1 MDTQPTSTQNLVAHF
16 KNLIAQQEAREIEA
30 DLPDLQCGMVSLLYA
45 QQALDN
51 VSADLPPDAYLSSYI
66 QLLENRYSRI
76 QAEDA
81 GEYGSGRDALAEI
94 IEAGSRLSKMN
105 AAHETERP

>member
-1 MDTQPTSTQNLVAHF
+1 MDTQPSTQNLVAHF
-16 KNLIAQQEAREIEA
+16 KSLIAQQEALEIEA

-45 QQALDN
+45 RQALGN
-51 VSADLPPDAYLSSYI
+51 ISADLAPADYLRRYA

-94 IEAGSRLSKMN
+94 IEACSQLAKT
-105 AAHETERP
+105 A

>member
-1 MDTQPTSTQNLVAHF
+1 MDTQPASTQNLVAHF
-16 KNLIAQQEAREIEA
+16 KSLIAQQEAREIEA

-45 QQALDN
+45 QQALGN
-51 VSADLPPDAYLSSYI
+51 ISADLTPSDYLRRYV

-94 IEAGSRLSKMN
+94 IEAGYRMLEVGT
-105 AAHETERP
+105 AA